1 MEMNEYIVTCR
12 SHKELQSLYN
22 DMETE
27 GGTLYIPNREIELLN
42 RREVSRNTHY
52 KLTAEEAE
60 LISNDKRVIAC
71 ELSPD
76 VRDDVTVEI
85 EGYHNNEVYG
95 VGVEF
100 TKGYAS
106 TSTSRKNDRQWGH
119 IHSAGTTAQ
128 RAKGT
133 FGTNGTSNIAGP
145 DTVEIFNNGR
155 HVDVV
160 IIDGECAFDSD
171 EWRSLSDPAKN
182 RFVSYDWF
190 AEHPNVGY
198 SGNYGYPS
206 MAGGA
211 TGAHDHGMHVGGTV
225 AGQYYGWANEANIY
239 GLNAFGNYSVL
250 ALFDWIREFHKNKPI
265 NPATGR
271 RNPTITNN
279 SWGYGINADWS
290 IGNVTSITY
299 RGTTYNS
306 SNPGPSGWS
315 MAGILKD
322 FGIKSA
328 RWPLRVASLDADI
341 EDAINEGIVVV
352 AAAGNSNWYMVREGH
367 PDYNNYCTISGV
379 GTNEYMHRGASPG
392 AAKGVICVGAMNADK
407 DFRRATFTNYGDRID
422 IFAPGTN
429 ILSIGGDG
437 AYGGTSSLKGPI
449 DRPEYPNLWD
459 NMLTFSGTSM
469 ASPQVCGILACIASG
484 RERFT
489 NDDAIAFVRQMS
501 LDGDMTF
508 DVGAGYG
515 TIYSTYYANIDEANT
530 NTQNYTFLSTS
541 NDKNGNV
548 AGQDPTFT
556 IDPGDTIRFEIPQ
569 GQLFVGI
576 MNASTSQGYE
586 MDVNGATSWNPTL
599 TLNVGDILG
608 MEPAINMPSH
618 PIYIRDSNGN
628 NISGVTNNGASQ
640 QGQYLEWDTTGAT
653 PGTYKYQCGAH
664 PGMQGTIQ
672 VTAAPAWNHP
682 MYIRD
687 ANGNNVT
694 TGTITNMPLT
704 GRGWDNAMSW
714 TTDQNHINQTFYYE
728 CGNHSQMRGQIV
740 VNNAAYQTPGGHDD
754 NTCQQGSPNSEI
766 RCKNTRPE
774 TGYIS
779 GFKQSTLNNRR
790 RTDREDNNVNANR
803 QLYPRVNGLYKT

>member
-95 VGVEF
+95 VGIEF

-106 TSTSRKNDRQWGH
+106 TTTSRKNDRQWGH
-119 IHSAGTTAQ
+119 LHSAGTTAQ

-133 FGTNGTSNIAGP
+133 WGTNGTSFIAGP
-145 DTVEIFNNGR
+145 DTVEVFNNGR

-171 EWRSLSDPAKN
+171 EWKSVSDPAKN
-182 RFVSYDWF
+182 RFVQYDWF

-239 GLNAFGNYSVL
+239 GLNFAGNYSVL

-315 MAGILKD
+315 MNGILKD

-328 RWPLRVASLDADI
+328 RWPLRVPSLDADI
-341 EDAINEGIVVV
+341 EDAIKEGVVVV

-367 PDYNNYCTISGV
+367 PDYDNYCTISGV

-407 DFRRATFTNYGDRID
+407 DFKRATFTNYGERID

-484 RERFT
+484 RERFL
-489 NDDAIAFVRQMS
+489 S
-501 LDGDMTF
+501 L
-508 DVGAGYG
+508 
-515 TIYSTYYANIDEANT
+515 I
-530 NTQNYTFLSTS
+530 
-541 NDKNGNV
+541 
-548 AGQDPTFT
+548 
-556 IDPGDTIRFEIPQ
+556 
-569 GQLFVGI
+569 
-576 MNASTSQGYE
+576 
-586 MDVNGATSWNPTL
+586 
-599 TLNVGDILG
+599 
-608 MEPAINMPSH
+608 
-618 PIYIRDSNGN
+618 
-628 NISGVTNNGASQ
+628 
-640 QGQYLEWDTTGAT
+640 
-653 PGTYKYQCGAH
+653 
-664 PGMQGTIQ
+664 
-672 VTAAPAWNHP
+672 
-682 MYIRD
+682 
-687 ANGNNVT
+687 
-694 TGTITNMPLT
+694 
-704 GRGWDNAMSW
+704 
-714 TTDQNHINQTFYYE
+714 HI
-728 CGNHSQMRGQIV
+728 
-740 VNNAAYQTPGGHDD
+740 
-754 NTCQQGSPNSEI
+754 
-766 RCKNTRPE
+766 
-774 TGYIS
+774 
-779 GFKQSTLNNRR
+779 
-790 RTDREDNNVNANR
+790 
-803 QLYPRVNGLYKT
+803 

>member
-1 MEMNEYIVTCR
+1 
-12 SHKELQSLYN
+12 
-22 DMETE
+22 
-27 GGTLYIPNREIELLN
+27 
-42 RREVSRNTHY
+42 
-52 KLTAEEAE
+52 
-60 LISNDKRVIAC
+60 
-71 ELSPD
+71 
-76 VRDDVTVEI
+76 
-85 EGYHNNEVYG
+85 
-95 VGVEF
+95 
-100 TKGYAS
+100 
-106 TSTSRKNDRQWGH
+106 
-119 IHSAGTTAQ
+119 
-128 RAKGT
+128 
-133 FGTNGTSNIAGP
+133 
-145 DTVEIFNNGR
+145 
-155 HVDVV
+155 
-160 IIDGECAFDSD
+160 
-171 EWRSLSDPAKN
+171 
-182 RFVSYDWF
+182 
-190 AEHPNVGY
+190 
-198 SGNYGYPS
+198 

-239 GLNAFGNYSVL
+239 GLNFAGNYSVL

-315 MAGILKD
+315 MTGILKD
-322 FGIKSA
+322 FGIRSA
-328 RWPLRVASLDADI
+328 RWPLRVPSLDADI
-341 EDAINEGIVVV
+341 EDAIREGVVVV

-367 PDYNNYCTISGV
+367 PDYDNVATISGV
-379 GTNEYMHRGASPG
+379 GTNEHMHRGASPG

-407 DFRRATFTNYGDRID
+407 DFKRATFTNYGDRID

-489 NDDAIAFVRQMS
+489 NDDAIGFVRQMS

-515 TIYSTYYANIDEANT
+515 VVYNTYYGYIDEANT
-530 NTQNYTFLSTS
+530 NNQNYSFDSSS
-541 NDKNGNV
+541 NDKNGTIS
-548 AGQDPTFT
+548 GPDPTFT
-556 IDPGDTIRFEIPQ
+556 IDPGDTIQFEIPQ
-569 GQLFVGI
+569 NQVYVGI
-576 MNASTSQGYE
+576 TDASTSQGYE
-586 MDVNGATSWNPTL
+586 MDINGATSWNPTI
-599 TLNVGDILG
+599 TLAAGDLLG
-608 MEPAINMPSH
+608 IELYINMASH
-618 PIYIRDSNGN
+618 PIWIRDSNGN
-628 NISGVTNNGASQ
+628 NVSGVEGNGASQ
-640 QGQYLEWDTTGAT
+640 QWAFLNWDTTGVT

-694 TGTITNMPLT
+694 TGTITNMPLN
-704 GRGWDNAMSW
+704 GRGSANAMSW

-754 NTCQQGSPNSEI
+754 STCQQGSPNSEI

>member
-1 MEMNEYIVTCR
+1 M
-12 SHKELQSLYN
+12 
-22 DMETE
+22 
-27 GGTLYIPNREIELLN
+27 
-42 RREVSRNTHY
+42 
-52 KLTAEEAE
+52 
-60 LISNDKRVIAC
+60 
-71 ELSPD
+71 
-76 VRDDVTVEI
+76 
-85 EGYHNNEVYG
+85 
-95 VGVEF
+95 
-100 TKGYAS
+100 
-106 TSTSRKNDRQWGH
+106 
-119 IHSAGTTAQ
+119 
-128 RAKGT
+128 
-133 FGTNGTSNIAGP
+133 
-145 DTVEIFNNGR
+145 
-155 HVDVV
+155 
-160 IIDGECAFDSD
+160 
-171 EWRSLSDPAKN
+171 
-182 RFVSYDWF
+182 
-190 AEHPNVGY
+190 
-198 SGNYGYPS
+198 
-206 MAGGA
+206 
-211 TGAHDHGMHVGGTV
+211 
-225 AGQYYGWANEANIY
+225 
-239 GLNAFGNYSVL
+239 
-250 ALFDWIREFHKNKPI
+250 FDWIREFHKNKPI

-279 SWGYGINADWS
+279 SWGYGINAGWEIND
-290 IGNVTSITY
+290 VTSITY

-306 SNPGPSGWS
+306 SNPGPSGWT
-315 MAGILKD
+315 MNGILKD
-322 FGIKSA
+322 FGITSA
-328 RWPLRVASLDADI
+328 RWLLRVASLDADI

-367 PDYNNYCTISGV
+367 PDYDNVATISGV
-379 GTNEYMHRGASPG
+379 GTNEHMHRGASPG

-569 GQLFVGI
+569 GNLYVVI
-576 MNASTSQGYE
+576 TDASTSQGYE

-664 PGMQGTIQ
+664 SGMQGTIQ
-672 VTAAPAWNHP
+672 LNAAPAWNHP

-779 GFKQSTLNNRR
+779 GFKQSTLNKRR

-803 QLYPRVNGLYKT
+803 QLYPRVNAHYKT